1 MSDLPPPQFPPPE
14 PPVSGTGSTSINEV
28 VQRTA
33 VVEGNEPWFK
43 KKIAKVPAWGWLIA
57 VVVLVGAGIGIAG
70 GGKDDEGTTEVVTS
84 STAES
89 VDETDAVTEETD
101 ATETSATEPEET
113 APEATDPPA
122 PSADEVDGAPPGE
135 RGTVDSPVAPGAFAD
150 IGGGWRLQVLEVVAD
165 GAALVAA
172 ENEFNEPPPAGK
184 TFSLVKVS
192 LGYYG
197 LEEPKFG
204 FEPTIQ
210 AIGAGKVELDED
222 CGVVPDELE
231 RFGDYFAGGVLTGNL
246 CFVTTP
252 ADAPELMLYANGDFF
267 GGDDVFLTA
276 TSATAPAAMP
286 VLAGPQPRASAT
298 DSRTSPIA
306 MNTPTDV
313 GSGWQ
318 LAVTGAARDITD
330 AVLAENQFNE
340 PPPAGFRFVGIDVAY
355 TYHGEGSD
363 IALTATTSAVSISNV
378 SLAKECGVI
387 PGEVD
392 VFSDVFKG
400 GTVAGTICFVVPDGG
415 IDGLVL
421 YTTSFDADTQYFGTR

>member
-14 PPVSGTGSTSINEV
+14 QPTPGSTSINEV
-28 VQRTA
+28 VSRTS

-43 KKIAKVPAWGWLIA
+43 KKIAKVPVWGWLIA
-57 VVVLVGAGIGIAG
+57 VVVLIGAGIGIAAG
-70 GGKDDEGTTEVVTS
+70 GSDDPDTAVPADTTV
-84 STAES
+84 AAS
-89 VDETDAVTEETD
+89 VDGTDPVTEETD

-113 APEATDPPA
+113 APEATDPPE
-122 PSADEVDGAPPGE
+122 PDSDEVDGAPAGE
-135 RGTVDSPVAPGAFAD
+135 RGTVDSPVAPGSIAD

-165 GAALVAA
+165 GAALVAE
-172 ENEFNEPPPAGK
+172 ENEFNDPPPDGT

-210 AIGAGKVELDED
+210 AIGAGKVELEED
-222 CGVVPDELE
+222 CGVIPDELE

-252 ADAPELMLYANGDFF
+252 ADAPELLLYANGDFF

-276 TSATAPAAMP
+276 ASATAPTAMP
-286 VLAGPQPRASAT
+286 VLAGPQPRATAFEA
-298 DSRTSPIA
+298 RTSPIGL
-306 MNTPTDV
+306 NTPTGV

-340 PPPAGFRFVGIDVAY
+340 PPPAGFRFVGVDVAY
-355 TYHGEGSD
+355 TYNGEGSD
-363 IALTATTSAVSISNV
+363 IALTASTSAVSISNV
-378 SLAKECGVI
+378 SLAEECGVI

-392 VFSDVFKG
+392 VFSDVFTG
-400 GTVAGTICFVVPDGG
+400 GTVAGTLCFVVPDGG
-415 IDGLVL
+415 IEGLVL
-421 YTTSFDADTQYFGTR
+421 YTTSFDADTQFFGTR

>member
-14 PPVSGTGSTSINEV
+14 PPTSGSTPINEV
-28 VQRTA
+28 VSRTS

-43 KKIAKVPAWGWLIA
+43 KKIAKVPVWGWLIA
-57 VVVLVGAGIGIAG
+57 VVVLVAAGIGIAG
-70 GGKDDEGTTEVVTS
+70 GGSDDDTAVPAD
-84 STAES
+84 STAAAS
-89 VDETDAVTEETD
+89 VDETDPATEETD

-113 APEATDPPA
+113 APEATDPPE
-122 PSADEVDGAPPGE
+122 PDSDEVDGAPAGE
-135 RGTVDSPVAPGAFAD
+135 RGTVDSPVAPGALAD

-210 AIGAGKVELDED
+210 AVGADKVQLEED
-222 CGVVPDELE
+222 CGVVPNELE

-252 ADAPELMLYANGDFF
+252 ADASALLLYANGDFF
-267 GGDDVFLTA
+267 GDDDVFLTA
-276 TSATAPAAMP
+276 ATAASPTPMP
-286 VLAGPQPRASAT
+286 VLSGPQPRASAT
-298 DSRTSPIA
+298 EARTAPIA

-355 TYHGEGSD
+355 TYNGSGSD

-392 VFSDVFKG
+392 VFSDVFTG
-400 GTVAGTICFVVPDGG
+400 GTVTGTICFVVPDGG